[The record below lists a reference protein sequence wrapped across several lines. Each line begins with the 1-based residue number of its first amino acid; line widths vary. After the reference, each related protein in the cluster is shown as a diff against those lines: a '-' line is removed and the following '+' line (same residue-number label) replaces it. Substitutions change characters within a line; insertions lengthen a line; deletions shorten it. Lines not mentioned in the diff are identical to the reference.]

1 MILGVVMGVGEMS
14 YTKEDLEKLRY
25 ALPGL
30 NRGTRGARAR
40 QELLKSYG
48 FSRGLRR
55 WHFFGKQGGVYHP
68 PPSFLT
74 PPQLDSLYHP
84 SRTQSEARMKKRR
97 KKDETTTV

>member
-30 NRGTRGARAR
+30 NRGTRAR

-48 FSRGLRR
+48 FSRGLRW
-55 WHFFGKQGGVYHP
+55 WHFFGEQGGVYHP
-68 PPSFLT
+68 PTIRSFLT
-74 PPQLDSLYHP
+74 PPQLHSLYHLA
-84 SRTQSEARMKKRR
+84 ELKAKHG
-97 KKDETTTV
+97 

>member
-40 QELLKSYG
+40 QEKSYG
-48 FSRGLRR
+48 FTRSEAVALLWGARRGLS
-55 WHFFGKQGGVYHP
+55 P
-68 PPSFLT
+68 PP
-74 PPQLDSLYHP
+74 
-84 SRTQSEARMKKRR
+84 
-97 KKDETTTV
+97 